1 MGRSLEKKKRRE
13 LKTESWETKERK
25 TKSLRRRKTEQK
37 EKEEH
42 KVSINLDFMS
52 LFFLLIFAIF
62 YA

>member
-1 MGRSLEKKKRRE
+1 MEKKKRRE
-13 LKTESWETKERK
+13 LKIESWETGERK
-25 TKSLRRRKTEQK
+25 TESLRRRKTEQK
-37 EKEEH
+37 EEEEH